1 MGKFQLLSE
10 IATGGMAE
18 IWIAKQQLE
27 EGIEKLVVIKMLRP
41 KLKRNREF
49 VHMFLNE
56 ARIAARLKHRNVVQ
70 MHDLGYADG
79 NYFIAMEYIAGENL
93 RNTTKACRKTGEKI
107 PLSYS
112 LAIMSQACEGLHY
125 AHTKTDVLGRP
136 LNIVHCDMSPQN
148 IVISFSGEIK
158 LVDFGVAKATSRFE
172 QAQKGVVKGKLAY
185 MSPEQ
190 IQGKAMDAR
199 SDIFSAGIV
208 LWELATWKRLFGSF
222 TPNEIVKLIPAGH
235 VPSPRRVNPEVSPD
249 LESVILKALEKDP
262 LARFQTAQ
270 EMHAALQEVIHL
282 QPAPTKPSELSA
294 FMRRV
299 FEHKLDSVRKIEK
312 AQEDGEL
319 GSFLFHDLRL
329 EDEEM
334 AALGDDI
341 AAEVSAPPLYSG
353 VSQPSSRSE
362 GAPAAPERKIDV
374 PAPAPARPRSEPP
387 PAAPPRPPVA
397 KPRSARLAILIA
409 AAVVLLGAA
418 SYFVIAWQTNLWP
431 FGAAGEEVERPE
443 EKPAAPPGM
452 IHVASTPEGA
462 GVLVNEKMRCSTPC
476 VVDKLMIGKP
486 YLLEIKLGG
495 YQPWTAEFTLEKG
508 YEVRKFDATL
518 QKASTAK
525 WGSVTVLTREAGGTV
540 ELNGKPFK
548 RTTPMTINKVLAGRM
563 HTLRVSFEGRDDW
576 VVEFNVNP
584 DQRLKLVEP
593 GASPEP

>member
-27 EGIEKLVVIKMLRP
+27 EGIEKLVVIKKLRP

-70 MHDLGYADG
+70 MYDLGYADG
-79 NYFIAMEYIAGENL
+79 NYFIAMEYIHGENL
-93 RNTTKACRKTGEKI
+93 RNTTKACRNTGEKI
-107 PLSYS
+107 PMSFS

-148 IVISFSGEIK
+148 IVISFRGEIK
-158 LVDFGVAKATSRFE
+158 LVDFGVAKAASRFE

-222 TPNEIVKLIPAGH
+222 TPNEIVKLIPSGH

-249 LESVILKALEKDP
+249 LEAVILKALQKDP
-262 LARFQTAQ
+262 LNRFQTAE
-270 EMHAALQEVIHL
+270 EMHTALQEVIGL
-282 QPAPTKPSELSA
+282 LPAPATASDLSV
-294 FMRRV
+294 FMRRI
-299 FEHKLDSVRKIEK
+299 FEHKLDSVRRIEK

-329 EDEEM
+329 QNEEM
-334 AALGDDI
+334 AALDDEF
-341 AAEVSAPPLYSG
+341 AAEVSAPPPDSG
-353 VSQPSSRSE
+353 HV
-362 GAPAAPERKIDV
+362 PAERKIDV
-374 PAPAPARPRSEPP
+374 PAPGPARPKPEPP
-387 PAAPPRPPVA
+387 PSALPQPPVA
-397 KPRSARLAILIA
+397 KPRSYRPALLVTAALI
-409 AAVVLLGAA
+409 LLGAA
-418 SYFVIAWQTNLWP
+418 AYLLVAWQADLWP
-431 FGAAGEEVERPE
+431 FSPPPVETKKQSEPPAT
-443 EKPAAPPGM
+443 KPGT
-452 IHVASTPEGA
+452 IHVVSTPEGA
-462 GVLVNEKMRCSTPC
+462 SVLVNEKMRCSTPC
-476 VVDKLMIGKP
+476 VVDKLKIDQP
-486 YLLEIKLGG
+486 YLLEIKLQG

-508 YEVRKFDATL
+508 FEVRRFDATL
-518 QKASTAK
+518 VKT
-525 WGSVTVLTREAGGTV
+525 GS
-540 ELNGKPFK
+540 K
-548 RTTPMTINKVLAGRM
+548 
-563 HTLRVSFEGRDDW
+563 
-576 VVEFNVNP
+576 
-584 DQRLKLVEP
+584 
-593 GASPEP
+593 

>member
-70 MHDLGYADG
+70 MYDLGYADG

-107 PLSYS
+107 PLPFS
-112 LAIMSQACEGLHY
+112 LAIMSKACEGLHY

-148 IVISFSGEIK
+148 IVISFNGEIK

-172 QAQKGVVKGKLAY
+172 QAHKGVVKGKLAY

-190 IQGKAMDAR
+190 IQGKPMDAR

-222 TPNEIVKLIPAGH
+222 TPNEIVKLIPSGH
-235 VPSPRRVNPEVSPD
+235 VPSPRRVNPEVIPD
-249 LESVILKALEKDP
+249 LEVVILKALEKNP
-262 LARFQTAQ
+262 LRRFQTAE
-270 EMHAALQEVIHL
+270 EMRAALQEVTGL
-282 QPAPTKPSELSA
+282 LPAPAKASELSG
-294 FMRRV
+294 FMRRI

-329 EDEEM
+329 EGEEM
-334 AALGDDI
+334 AALGDDF
-341 AAEVSAPPLYSG
+341 AAEVSAPPPVYT
-353 VSQPSSRSE
+353 P
-362 GAPAAPERKIDV
+362 AP
-374 PAPAPARPRSEPP
+374 PAPAPVKPRSEPP
-387 PAAPPRPPVA
+387 PAAIPRPPVA
-397 KPRSARLAILIA
+397 KPRSVGPTLFVIA
-409 AAVVLLGAA
+409 AVILLGAA
-418 SYFVIAWQTNLWP
+418 AYFLVAWQATLWP
-431 FGAAGEEVERPE
+431 FSPPAIEAGKPPE
-443 EKPAAPPGM
+443 PPAAKPGT
-452 IHVASTPEGA
+452 IHAASTPKGA
-462 GVLVNEKMRCSTPC
+462 GVLINDKMRCSTPC
-476 VVDKLMIGKP
+476 VVDKLKVGQP
-486 YLLEIKLGG
+486 YLLEIKLAG
-495 YQPWTAEFTLEKG
+495 YQRWTAEFTLEKG
-508 YEVRKFDATL
+508 FEVRRFDATL
-518 QKASTAK
+518 QKEIAK
-525 WGSVTVLTREAGGTV
+525 WGSVTVLTKEPGGRV
-540 ELNGKPFK
+540 ELNGKPLK
-548 RTTPMTINKVLAGRM
+548 STTPMTIKKVMAGRK
-563 HTLRVSFEGRDDW
+563 HTLRVSFDEREW
-576 VVEFNVNP
+576 VSEFEVKP
-584 DQRLKLVEP
+584 DQHLELVEP
-593 GASPEP
+593 GTPQKK

>member
-70 MHDLGYADG
+70 MYDLGYADG
-79 NYFIAMEYIAGENL
+79 NYFIAMEYIHGENL

-107 PLSYS
+107 PLAYS
-112 LAIMSQACEGLHY
+112 LTVMSQACEGLHY

-148 IVISFSGEIK
+148 IVISFRGEIK
-158 LVDFGVAKATSRFE
+158 LVDFGVAKAASRFE

-190 IQGKAMDAR
+190 IQGKPMDAR

-222 TPNEIVKLIPAGH
+222 TPNEIVKLIPSGH
-235 VPSPRRVNPEVSPD
+235 VPSPRRVNPEVTPA
-249 LESVILKALEKDP
+249 LEAVILKALEKDP
-262 LARFQTAQ
+262 LNRFQTAQ
-270 EMHAALQEVIHL
+270 EMHAALQEVIGL
-282 QPAPTKPSELSA
+282 QPAPAKASDLSE
-294 FMRRV
+294 FMRRI

-334 AALGDDI
+334 ASLGDDF
-341 AAEVSAPPLYSG
+341 AAEVSAPP
-353 VSQPSSRSE
+353 PE
-362 GAPAAPERKIDV
+362 PTPPAPAKRIDV
-374 PAPAPARPRSEPP
+374 PAPGPARPKPP
-387 PAAPPRPPVA
+387 PLPDVKPQPPVA
-397 KPRSARLAILIA
+397 KPRSFRPAIIIA
-409 AAVVLLGAA
+409 TAAILLGAA
-418 SYFVIAWQTNLWP
+418 TYLLIAWQADLWP
-431 FGAAGEEVERPE
+431 FSPPPAETGKPPDAAAA
-443 EKPAAPPGM
+443 KPGT
-452 IHVASTPEGA
+452 IHVASTPKGA

-476 VVDKLMIGKP
+476 VVDKLKIDQP
-486 YLLEIKLGG
+486 YLLEIKLEG
-495 YQPWTAEFTLEKG
+495 YRPWTAEFTLEKG
-508 YEVRKFDATL
+508 FEVRRFDATL
-518 QKASTAK
+518 QKESPK
-525 WGSVTVLTREAGGTV
+525 WGSVTVVTKEPGGRV
-540 ELNGKPFK
+540 ELNEKRFK
-548 RTTPMTINKVLAGRM
+548 RTTPMTIKKVLAGRK
-563 HTLRVSFEGRDDW
+563 HSLRVSFDEREW
-576 VVEFNVNP
+576 VTEFEVKP
-584 DQRLKLVEP
+584 GQHLKLIEP
-593 GASPEP
+593 GTPQQK